1 MADTFL
7 PRDPAKAIAELR
19 DRLYDRLNRS
29 RQFID
34 QYGSHLNTDRVF
46 GVDQDQ
52 DLLHKEQ
59 VGFDRAVK
67 DEILF
72 LERLLDEMERS

>member
-1 MADTFL
+1 MTDTFL
-7 PRDPAKAIAELR
+7 PRDPTKALAELK
-19 DRLYDRLNRS
+19 DRLYNRLNRS

-34 QYGSHLNTDRVF
+34 KFGSHLNTDRVF

-52 DLLHKEQ
+52 DLLHREQ
-59 VGFDRAVK
+59 VGFDRAVT

-72 LERLLDEMERS
+72 LEKLIDEMERS

>member
-1 MADTFL
+1 MSDTFL
-7 PRDPAKAIAELR
+7 HRNADKALAEIK
-19 DRLYDRLNRS
+19 DRLYNRLNRS

-34 QYGSHLNTDRVF
+34 RFGSHLNTDRVF
-46 GVDQDQ
+46 GVDQDA
-52 DLLHKEQ
+52 DLLHREQ
-59 VGFDRAVK
+59 VGFDRAVT